1 MKLSRVLWIA
11 ISSAPLVL
19 FSVSG
24 AAGAQVPSGSPQSPQ
39 SQPSSPG
46 SPGAGPTTP
55 STMPE
60 TTPVRVDDK
69 KFVKDAALGGMTEVE
84 LGKLASQKAS
94 SDAVKQ
100 FATKMVDDH
109 SKANGELKEVAS
121 KSSIDIPDALD
132 SKHQSRIDKLSKLSG
147 ADFDKAYVKDQVKDH
162 EQTVS
167 EFQNEAQN
175 GTDANVRQF
184 AGKTLPTLQE
194 HTEMVKG
201 LNKSMKKEKG
211 GK

>member
-1 MKLSRVLWIA
+1 MKLSRVLSIA

-24 AAGAQVPSGSPQSPQ
+24 AGAQVPSGSPQSPQ

-55 STMPE
+55 STIPE

-84 LGKLASQKAS
+84 LGKLAGQKAS

-100 FATKMVDDH
+100 FGTKMVDDH
-109 SKANGELKEVAS
+109 SKANSELKEVAS
-121 KSSIDIPDALD
+121 KSRIDIPDALD
-132 SKHQSRIDKLSKLSG
+132 SKHQSRIDKLAKLSG

-175 GTDANVRQF
+175 GADANVRQF
-184 AGKTLPTLQE
+184 AGATLPTLQE

>member
-1 MKLSRVLWIA
+1 MKLSRVLSIA

-24 AAGAQVPSGSPQSPQ
+24 AAAQVPSGSPQSPQ
-39 SQPSSPG
+39 SPQSQPSNPG

-94 SDAVKQ
+94 SDEVKQ
-100 FATKMVDDH
+100 FGTKMVDDH
-109 SKANGELKEVAS
+109 TKANSELKEVAS
-121 KSSIDIPDALD
+121 KSSIEVPDALD
-132 SKHQSRIDKLSKLSG
+132 SKHQSRIDKLAKLSG

-167 EFQNEAQN
+167 EFQKEAQN
-175 GTDANVRQF
+175 GADANVRQF
-184 AGKTLPTLQE
+184 ASKTLPTLQE

-201 LNKSMKKEKG
+201 LNKSTKKG